1 MSFKKDYINYVLH
14 SVIQSDSVLYNSNPN
29 LKKLLE
35 KIISFEDFFKVT
47 YIVGKTAGL
56 DIVFKYL
63 LYISDKIDKSQ
74 ITVFNLKDNFEYDLN
89 NLKKICSRVLIKQGA
104 VPEVISEIESTEA
117 EGIKDSIKIDVSENE
132 TAEAEIED
140 KINEQD
146 ENEEETGKE
155 TDEGLSLV
163 EKSAQQADE
172 EMFELDSIN
181 KSVESG
187 EEDTEESPVIID
199 EEESAQEDKDEYE
212 TDEIILET
220 GDSRDS
226 EHEAADESYEQE
238 DEEAEA
244 KEAAEMDL
252 AFEVRKP
259 GFNDD
264 EYEAESE
271 PEPEKASEIY
281 NRFENKYYEEIKIL
295 EKLFS
300 NLERDIKN
308 NRLKKIDDR
317 TAKSFLEI
325 AAISGGLSNI
335 AKELSFD
342 IISNIFYTI
351 NLFFGKSLNKESRL
365 TLKNIQ
371 LLSESL
377 NVVHT
382 LIKGGNYLNYQEI
395 VDNIENLKTELEKPE
410 QQTVIREIKRSV
422 PPEEKPAEIK
432 EEKPVLAQ
440 ERKKEITEEKII
452 EQKVIEEIKHVHEEE
467 KKALEPAASNV
478 RKEREPGE
486 TDSITFKMKYLVKEF
501 EKQFAALEN
510 MKGEYSKYDALEK
523 IDELNYYLRMIAKIS
538 AAVKLYDV
546 LKLAEVSYVFLK
558 YLKDYRMNLF
568 DAEIKQIINYIIFT
582 FKMLLTD
589 RKPED
594 FNILV
599 QYLNNPV
606 KIFADS
612 N

>member
-14 SVIQSDSVLYNSNPN
+14 NVIQSDSVFYNSNPH

-35 KIISFEDFFKVT
+35 KIISFDDFFKIT
-47 YIVGKTAGL
+47 FIIGRTAGL
-56 DIVFKYL
+56 EIIFKYL

-74 ITVFNLKDNFEYDLN
+74 VTIFNLKDNFEYDVN
-89 NLKKICSRVLIKQGA
+89 NLKKICSRVNIKQPA
-104 VPEVISEIESTEA
+104 VPEAIHEPVPESENTASPEEIS
-117 EGIKDSIKIDVSENE
+117 DNIKIDVTENE
-132 TAEAEIED
+132 DFAED
-140 KINEQD
+140 KQSR
-146 ENEEETGKE
+146 EEEFNESDEDTEKE
-155 TDEGLSLV
+155 SDEGLTLV
-163 EKSAQQADE
+163 EKSSQPSGE

-187 EEDTEESPVIID
+187 EEDTGEQPAVITPED
-199 EEESAQEDKDEYE
+199 SKQEDKDELE
-212 TDEIILET
+212 TDDIIIET
-220 GDSRDS
+220 EDKREYKEPAYDDTN
-226 EHEAADESYEQE
+226 ETEEEKES
-238 DEEAEA
+238 
-244 KEAAEMDL
+244 AEMDFT
-252 AFEVRKP
+252 FEVRKADYSEEQYEEEASP
-259 GFNDD
+259 GSG
-264 EYEAESE
+264 SE
-271 PEPEKASEIY
+271 TY

-300 NLERDIKN
+300 NIERDIQN
-308 NRLKKIDDR
+308 NRIKQIDER
-317 TAKSFLEI
+317 AAKSFHEI
-325 AAISGGLSNI
+325 IAISGGLSDI

-351 NLFFGKSLNKESRL
+351 NLFFTKSLKKESSL
-365 TLKNIQ
+365 NIKNIQ
-371 LLSESL
+371 ILKESL
-377 NVVHT
+377 NAVNT
-382 LIKGGNYLNYQEI
+382 LIKGGNYINYQEI
-395 VDNIENLKTELEKPE
+395 VDNLDKLKDELEQPE
-410 QQTVIREIKRSV
+410 QETVIHEIKRTR
-422 PPEEKPAEIK
+422 K
-432 EEKPVLAQ
+432 EEKH
-440 ERKKEITEEKII
+440 EINYEEKKL
-452 EQKVIEEIKHVHEEE
+452 EKKVKEEIEKVHKEEE
-467 KKALEPAASNV
+467 KQIVAAASAK
-478 RKEREPGE
+478 RPERETAD

-501 EKQFAALEN
+501 EKQFTALEDI
-510 MKGEYSKYDALEK
+510 KGEYSKYDALEK

-538 AAVKLYDV
+538 AAVKLPDV